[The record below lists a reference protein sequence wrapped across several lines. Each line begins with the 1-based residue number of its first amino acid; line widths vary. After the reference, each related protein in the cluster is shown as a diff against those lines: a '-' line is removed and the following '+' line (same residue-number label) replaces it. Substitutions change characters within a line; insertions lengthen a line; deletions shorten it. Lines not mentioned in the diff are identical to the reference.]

1 MSDRLVATFVGL
13 TLLVLALFALPAAY
27 VVADVVQDQQE
38 QSTARAADAVA
49 AAVVERAEGLGV
61 DASYLST
68 LVDPG
73 ERLVYVRPDGA
84 RVGAGD
90 VAVDGPSSTVDLPGG
105 GSLTLERSQRSVTD
119 PVSDHVLPLA
129 LLAVLLSVAA
139 GLLGVVAAR
148 RVTRPL
154 DQLVGLAADLGA
166 GRFDTAVPRSRVP
179 EVDELGQ
186 ALADAGRQLEQLVG
200 RERTL
205 AVNAS
210 HELRTP
216 ITALRL
222 SLEDLTLWPQVT
234 QDVREELERA
244 IAEVD
249 RLGVA
254 VTELLEGRR
263 DEARE
268 AEVDVD
274 LHAVACEAARSWRG
288 RLAEQGRRL
297 VLEESTP
304 VPARIVVQPVQQV
317 VDALVEHAA
326 TEGSGTVTLDVTA
339 LRTVLRV
346 RVTDQGARRVP
357 SGVLHGDDAHARAA
371 GLAESATTVEA
382 LGGYLAAEDTGTSSL
397 LLVLPR
403 RPTDG

>member
-1 MSDRLVATFVGL
+1 
-13 TLLVLALFALPAAY
+13 
-27 VVADVVQDQQE
+27 
-38 QSTARAADAVA
+38 
-49 AAVVERAEGLGV
+49 
-61 DASYLST
+61 
-68 LVDPG
+68 
-73 ERLVYVRPDGA
+73 
-84 RVGAGD
+84 VGAGD

-166 GRFDTAVPRSRVP
+166 GRFDTAVPRSREP

-186 ALADAGRQLEQLVG
+186 ALADAGRHLEQLVA